1 MKKSN
6 QPVSLSACQLK
17 GKPSKWNFFSDYRLF
32 KFILFALVMTGCVP
46 ATVPSQL
53 IATPGRAVIITEQQF
68 DAGIFRVRY
77 PPGWR
82 VITGAATNPASV
94 IFVSPDNMAIIQVAT
109 DAIEAPMPQ
118 TDEPIRADKRQIK
131 LDNGLTVTA
140 ILNAPENT
148 WERFVLLFDQ
158 TIESVR

>member
-1 MKKSN
+1 
-6 QPVSLSACQLK
+6 
-17 GKPSKWNFFSDYRLF
+17 
-32 KFILFALVMTGCVP
+32 
-46 ATVPSQL
+46 
-53 IATPGRAVIITEQQF
+53 
-68 DAGIFRVRY
+68 
-77 PPGWR
+77 